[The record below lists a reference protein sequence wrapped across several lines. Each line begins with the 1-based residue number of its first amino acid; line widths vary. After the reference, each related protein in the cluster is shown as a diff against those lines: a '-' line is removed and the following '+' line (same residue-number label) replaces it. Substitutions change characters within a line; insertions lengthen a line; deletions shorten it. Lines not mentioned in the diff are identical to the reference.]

1 MTVITRRHA
10 ITTTTALLSSLTLP
24 GCSRLPDTFKIGVAQ
39 PLSGDIAALGQDM
52 LNGVLL
58 AVNELNAQGF
68 KVNNQLIKLEVV
80 AQDDKIG
87 KDGAIQAAQ
96 KLVEAGVVAV
106 VGHLNSGDSIPAAP
120 IYAAKGIAQLAIST
134 NPKFCE
140 LGLSTTFRLVANDT
154 KQARAVG
161 SFAAGSQIGKT
172 KFAVVDDG
180 SVYGKGLAEAS
191 VKLLSKP
198 VVFSQSF
205 DNTTKDFAAL
215 ADKLKVEGVEVVIST
230 LNDFQVIALID
241 ALAANGYGKQVIIL
255 GTDTLKTGEILKHAD
270 KVFALYATSPVLD
283 VTDFPQTS
291 NAFLSAYKA
300 AFKTMPEYAGHYS
313 YDAVWVLS
321 KAIMNA
327 ASASPAKITEALHAI
342 NGYAPVT
349 GSMRWTDKG
358 EQQYGVVGV
367 YAARAGRWESMI
379 RSDQW

>member
-10 ITTTTALLSSLTLP
+10 ITATTALLSSMALP
-24 GCSRLPDTFKIGVAQ
+24 GCARLPDAIKIGVAQ

-52 LNGVLL
+52 LNGVQL
-58 AVNELNAQGF
+58 AVTELNAQVYKIGDQ
-68 KVNNQLIKLEVV
+68 VVKLEVV

-87 KDGAIQAAQ
+87 ATQAAQ
-96 KLVEAGVVAV
+96 KLVDAGVVAV
-106 VGHLNSGDSIPAAP
+106 IGHLNSGDSIPAAP

-134 NPKFCE
+134 NPQFCE
-140 LGLSTTFRLVANDT
+140 LGFSTTFRLVANDT

-205 DNTTKDFAAL
+205 NDTTKDFGAL
-215 ADKLKVEGVEVVIST
+215 ADKLKAEGVEVVIST

-255 GTDTLKTGEILKHAD
+255 GTDTLKTGEILKHAE
-270 KVFALYATSPVLD
+270 KVSALYATSPVLD
-283 VTDFPQTS
+283 VADFPQTS
-291 NAFLSAYKA
+291 NAFLSAYKT
-300 AFKTMPEYAGHYS
+300 AFKTAPEYAGHYS
-313 YDAVWVLS
+313 YDAMWVLS

-327 ASASPAKITEALHAI
+327 ASVSPAKITEALHAI

>member
-1 MTVITRRHA
+1 MTVITRRRA
-10 ITTTTALLSSLTLP
+10 ITTTTALLSSLALP
-24 GCSRLPDTFKIGVAQ
+24 GCSRLPDTIKIGVAQ

-52 LNGVLL
+52 LNGVQL
-58 AVNELNAQGF
+58 AVTELNAQIYKIGQQ
-68 KVNNQLIKLEVV
+68 VIKLEVV

-87 KDGAIQAAQ
+87 ATQAAQ
-96 KLVEAGVVAV
+96 KLVDAGVVAV
-106 VGHLNSGDSIPAAP
+106 IGHLNSGDSIPAAP

-134 NPKFCE
+134 NPQFCE
-140 LGLSTTFRLVANDT
+140 LGFSTTFRLVANDN

-180 SVYGKGLAEAS
+180 SVYGKGLAQAS

-198 VVFSQSF
+198 AVFSQSF
-205 DNTTKDFAAL
+205 NDTTKEFAAL
-215 ADKLKVEGVEVVIST
+215 ADKLKTEGVEVVIST

-255 GTDTLKTGEILKHAD
+255 GTDTLKHAE
-270 KVFALYATSPVLD
+270 KVSALYATSPVLD
-283 VTDFPQTS
+283 VADFPQTS
-291 NAFLSAYKA
+291 SAFLNAYKA
-300 AFKTMPEYAGHYS
+300 AFKTVPEYAGHYA
-313 YDAVWVLS
+313 YDAMWVLS
-321 KAIMNA
+321 KAIMDA
-327 ASASPAKITEALHAI
+327 ASVSPAKITEALHAI

-367 YAARAGRWESMI
+367 YAARAGRWESII